1 MNKSIALLGEYSPTF
16 QPHLDTDAAIKHSRA
31 ILEAEIKSQWVSTQD
46 IDERLFEQFSAIWVV
61 PGSPY
66 KNADNLL
73 WAIQHAR
80 ENQVPCF
87 GTCGG
92 FQYMIIEYARNGLG
106 YKNAQHGEND
116 PYASQ
121 LFISELYC
129 SLFGRQ
135 LPLTFAPDSQVAKI
149 YGSVTAIEQYYCSFG
164 VNPEVVPLLKSGAV
178 KITGSDKEGEIRVIE
193 LPNHPFFIG
202 TLFVP
207 QARSTSE
214 HPHPLVTEFLRLANI
229 TAT

>member
-92 FQYMIIEYARNGLG
+92 VSYIIIEYVPNGVG
-106 YKNAQHGEND
+106 DKKTQNGEKE
-116 PYASQ
+116 PHASQ
-121 LFISELYC
+121 IFLL
-129 SLFGRQ
+129 Q
-135 LPLTFAPDSQVAKI
+135 L
-149 YGSVTAIEQYYCSFG
+149 
-164 VNPEVVPLLKSGAV
+164 
-178 KITGSDKEGEIRVIE
+178 
-193 LPNHPFFIG
+193 
-202 TLFVP
+202 
-207 QARSTSE
+207 
-214 HPHPLVTEFLRLANI
+214 
-229 TAT
+229 

>member
-1 MNKSIALLGEYSPTF
+1 MNKSIALLGEYTPTF
-16 QPHLDTDAAIKHSRA
+16 QPHIDTDAAIKHSCA
-31 ILEAEIKSQWVSTQD
+31 VLETEIESKWVSTQD
-46 IDERLFEQFSAIWVV
+46 IDERLFEHFSAIWVT

-66 KNADNLL
+66 KNIDNTL
-73 WAIQHAR
+73 WAIRYAR
-80 ENQVPCF
+80 ENHIPCF

-129 SLFGRQ
+129 SLFGRK
-135 LPLTFAPDSQVAKI
+135 LPLTFVPDSQVARI
-149 YGSVTAIEQYYCSFG
+149 YGSVTATEQYYCSFG
-164 VNPEVVPLLKSGAV
+164 VNPEVVPLLKSGEL
-178 KITGSDKEGEIRVIE
+178 KITGSDEEGEIRVVE
-193 LPNHPFFIG
+193 LPDHPFYIG
-202 TLFVP
+202 ALFVP
-207 QARSTSE
+207 QTRSTSE
-214 HPHPLVTEFLRLANI
+214 SPHPLVTEFLWAASR